1 MSDIAT
7 VREVSA
13 ELAER
18 LRRMPKV
25 EIHVHL
31 EGATDA
37 DTVWEMA
44 QRNGVTLP
52 AESPEEWRAHYQ
64 FRDFEHFI
72 EIYLTATACM
82 QTAEDY
88 HSMVLSF
95 ARRQSAQ
102 NVRYTEAYFSPD
114 LHLGRE
120 LPASAIL
127 DALQAGARDAE
138 SEHGTRVR
146 FLADI
151 SRHLPGD
158 PSSVVDFAIA
168 GHERDGLFLA
178 LGIGGIEVGFP
189 PELFVEHFAR
199 ARSAGLRAVAHAGE
213 TAGPESVWGA
223 LKALEAE
230 RIGHGVRSVDDP
242 DLMAHLAEHRVP
254 VEVSPMSNYRLRVVP
269 CDELHPIRRL
279 HDAGINVS
287 VNSDDPPMF
296 STDLNR
302 EYLLLAEQGFSW
314 DELWELNRQGLEA
327 SFLDDADKAELRDEW
342 DRFEAANGAQ

>member
-1 MSDIAT
+1 MKDIAT
-7 VREVSA
+7 VREVPA
-13 ELAER
+13 ELADQ

-52 AESPEEWRAHYQ
+52 AHSPEQWREHYE

-72 EIYLTATACM
+72 EVYLTATGCM
-82 QTAEDY
+82 HTVEDY

-95 ARRQSAQ
+95 ARRQAAQ
-102 NVRYTEAYFSPD
+102 NVRYSEAYFSPD
-114 LHLGRE
+114 LHLGRR

-127 DALQAGARDAE
+127 DALEAGVRDAE
-138 SEHGTRVR
+138 REHGTRVR

-151 SRHLPGD
+151 SRHLPED
-158 PSSVVDFAIA
+158 PDAVVDFAID
-168 GHERDGLFLA
+168 GHARDGLFLA
-178 LGIGGIEVGFP
+178 IGIGGIEIGYP
-189 PELFVEHFAR
+189 PELFVDHFER
-199 ARSAGLRAVAHAGE
+199 ARSAGLRTVAHAGE

-223 LKALEAE
+223 LRSLQAE
-230 RIGHGVRSVDDP
+230 RIGHGVRSLDDP
-242 DLMAHLAEHRVP
+242 ELVAHLAEHRVP
-254 VEVSPMSNYRLRVVP
+254 VEVSPVSNYRLHVVP
-269 CDELHPIRRL
+269 RDQLHPIREL
-279 HDAGINVS
+279 HDAGVNVS

-302 EYLLLAEQGFSW
+302 EYLLLAEQGFTW
-314 DELWELNRQGLEA
+314 EELWRLSRQALEA
-327 SFLDDADKAELRDEW
+327 SFLDEAGKAELRDEW
-342 DRFEAANGAQ
+342 DRFAGHS